1 MYKNP
6 KLVKEYMDKV
16 EALERGLYGLKRKL
30 FEEKSKVPDGYKL
43 LKEGEIVSKD
53 AACFEPCH
61 GTWEVSGGN
70 CTGKAIND
78 EGYVTGIVHR
88 GWKFAN
94 PI

>member
-6 KLVKEYMDKV
+6 ERVKKYRREV
-16 EALERGLYGLKRKL
+16 EALERGLAYMKEEL
-30 FEEKSKVPDGYKL
+30 FKEKSMVPDGYKL

-53 AACFEPCH
+53 AACYEPCH
-61 GTWEVSGGN
+61 GTWAVSGGN
-70 CTGKAIND
+70 CTGKPVND
-78 EGYVTGIVHR
+78 EGFVTGIVHR